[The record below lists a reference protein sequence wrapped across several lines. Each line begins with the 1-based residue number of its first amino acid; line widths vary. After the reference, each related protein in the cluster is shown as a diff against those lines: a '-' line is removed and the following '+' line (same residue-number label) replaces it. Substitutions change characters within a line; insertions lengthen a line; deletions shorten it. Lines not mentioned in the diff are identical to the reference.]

1 MDAVFEGQT
10 PSEHPTRGSFFVSVA
25 AAASLRPKGERGCLL
40 ACVGAAAVAIDGP
53 ATNVEIVRCSTRA
66 RRASRRPTPKSFS
79 AVLASPKSP
88 HQLARRRGGS
98 SLARGLLAGRT
109 LARAMASSG
118 ASHELRDGVLTVPL
132 HVLTMPE
139 GRIAVPNT
147 TSSLYIEIG
156 TNAFST
162 WDEALLP
169 RRPNAFLVAFEP
181 LVDKWALLLARN
193 TRKRVAGKLGYH
205 HKRGVVLPFAVSD
218 HEGLADF
225 HVAPR
230 DGCSSLRSMHAP
242 RFGSW
247 NTSWTRT
254 QCARSIENRRVPTVT
269 LRTVLGR
276 WLPGWR
282 VKRLKIDAQGEDLA
296 VLTGAG
302 RELHRVDEVSMET
315 LNDDCDGMYDGQ
327 PNCSTIVATMRRLGY
342 LTLKNCSDPKT
353 WQKPNGLPGCE
364 HDFLFYRPDRR
375 PPDVADRSTRKSL
388 RGRRST

>member
-1 MDAVFEGQT
+1 
-10 PSEHPTRGSFFVSVA
+10 
-25 AAASLRPKGERGCLL
+25 
-40 ACVGAAAVAIDGP
+40 
-53 ATNVEIVRCSTRA
+53 
-66 RRASRRPTPKSFS
+66 
-79 AVLASPKSP
+79 
-88 HQLARRRGGS
+88 
-98 SLARGLLAGRT
+98 
-109 LARAMASSG
+109 MASSAG
-118 ASHELRDGVLTVPL
+118 ASYELRDGVLTLPL

-162 WDEALLP
+162 WDVELLP

-193 TRKRVAGKLGYH
+193 TRKRVAGKLGHH

-242 RFGSW
+242 RYGSW

-254 QCARSIENRRVPTVT
+254 QCARSVEIRRVPTVT
-269 LRTVLGR
+269 LRTVLGQ

-282 VKRLKIDAQGEDLA
+282 VKRLKIDAQGADLA

-315 LNDDCDGMYDGQ
+315 LNDDCDGLYDGQ
-327 PNCSTIVATMRRLGY
+327 PNCSTIVATMRSLGY
-342 LTLKNCSDPKT
+342 LTLKSCSDPRT
-353 WQKPNGLPGCE
+353 WQSPRGVPGCE
-364 HDFLFYRPDRR
+364 HDFLFYRPDRQ
-375 PPDVADRSTRKSL
+375 PPEVADDRRSARRKSL
-388 RGRRST
+388 RGGGRTR